1 MGLVEK
7 NDPIFFYLKLSQSA
21 TGNAF
26 DWVVTPSA
34 IAVLRK
40 IRYSSNAQ
48 CPVCPIS
55 QVKLGTEHLNPAQ
68 NLKSAV

>member
-26 DWVVTPSA
+26 DWVVTPSG
-34 IAVLRK
+34 LR
-40 IRYSSNAQ
+40 
-48 CPVCPIS
+48 
-55 QVKLGTEHLNPAQ
+55 L
-68 NLKSAV
+68 